1 MPFNLPISELRDF
14 LESLMVE
21 IYPYAPKEEF
31 GIVLRALH
39 DRIKE
44 LREADDQKKIDELLA
59 DVANSEM
66 PLRWLRKKYG
76 LNYTIVTGDKVEN
89 SWCNV

>member
-1 MPFNLPISELRDF
+1 MPSNLPIPELRDF
-14 LESLMVE
+14 LGSLVAK
-21 IYPYAPKEEF
+21 IYPYAPDEEF
-31 GIVLRALH
+31 GIFLRALH

-44 LREADDQKKIDELLA
+44 LCEADDQKKIDELLA